1 MSSGMMFTN
10 DVVSPVEIV
19 VFFALPA
26 QENEK
31 KFFKIVIFHLGRKSI
46 DGEGLFSFERMASP
60 KPQSTNA

>member
-26 QENEK
+26 QENKK
-31 KFFKIVIFHLGRKSI
+31 KFFKIVIFH
-46 DGEGLFSFERMASP
+46 
-60 KPQSTNA
+60 